1 MQTSLISDGCLIY
14 MSLSVH
20 MPTLYEG
27 EVLGKSLEDMVE
39 GAKMI

>member
-14 MSLSVH
+14 TVSAY

-27 EVLGKSLEDMVE
+27 EVLGKSFEDMVE